1 MESAI
6 AAPEAFG
13 ASFDVAPLSE
23 SLELGEGLE
32 GDPALAFRRTLGMF
46 ATGVTVLTARVG
58 EQVHGMTANAFM
70 SVSLRPPLVLI
81 SIDRRAKMG
90 ALMHEGTR
98 FGVSVLEARQTGL
111 SDRFA
116 GRVADDPPEAT
127 FELVHETPLVEG
139 ALAHLVARVVRSYWG
154 GDHSLFLGQVEFARY
169 GEGRPLLFHG
179 GRYER
184 LIEDPRVFSQ
194 LPRELLDPILALG
207 EEREF
212 GDGEAVMRIG
222 EAGCD
227 LLLVVEGSVRVERPG
242 FHRRQLSGR
251 HVPAL
256 VFEGAVV
263 AILHAGEVEA
273 DDLMAVRHHIN
284 AVAFHS
290 GRRTHPD
297 ARPVKVLVLGTFRHH
312 ELPEEPARHLG
323 GDRPPAT
330 TGVECVSVP
339 SSARQRM
346 FSPDFTSKR
355 SASPVSGEIILRV
368 HASPHCGW
376 SAARELMAMVRR
388 RAKRRIMSEES
399 AHSRHMEQ
407 GAMRGANPIVPPMS
421 AGLTQAIFAPPVS
434 NGGNRAFPPA
444 PHAPSRHRTQHPA
457 HFAPPCLFHRR
468 GL

>member
-212 GDGEAVMRIG
+212 ADGEAVMRIG

-242 FHRRQLSGR
+242 FSTTIGPGELVGEIEVLDPGRGRLADIHAIGPVRAIAVSRERLLS
-251 HVPAL
+251 AL
-256 VFEGAVV
+256 ESDPRA
-263 AILHAGEVEA
+263 
-273 DDLMAVRHHIN
+273 
-284 AVAFHS
+284 AVALIE
-290 GRRTHPD
+290 
-297 ARPVKVLVLGTFRHH
+297 VL
-312 ELPEEPARHLG
+312 
-323 GDRPPAT
+323 
-330 TGVECVSVP
+330 
-339 SSARQRM
+339 
-346 FSPDFTSKR
+346 
-355 SASPVSGEIILRV
+355 
-368 HASPHCGW
+368 
-376 SAARELMAMVRR
+376 AARFRETA
-388 RAKRRIMSEES
+388 
-399 AHSRHMEQ
+399 
-407 GAMRGANPIVPPMS
+407 
-421 AGLTQAIFAPPVS
+421 
-434 NGGNRAFPPA
+434 
-444 PHAPSRHRTQHPA
+444 
-457 HFAPPCLFHRR
+457 
-468 GL
+468 

>member
-23 SLELGEGLE
+23 ALELGEGLE

-81 SIDRRAKMG
+81 SIDRRARMG
-90 ALMHEGTR
+90 AMLHEGTR

-116 GRVADDPPEAT
+116 GRVADDLPEAT

-212 GDGEAVMRIG
+212 ADGEAVMRIG

-242 FHRRQLSGR
+242 FSTTIGPGELVGEIEVLDPGRGRLADIHAIGPVRAIAVSRERLLS
-251 HVPAL
+251 AL
-256 VFEGAVV
+256 
-263 AILHAGEVEA
+263 EA
-273 DDLMAVRHHIN
+273 DPRA
-284 AVAFHS
+284 AVALIE
-290 GRRTHPD
+290 
-297 ARPVKVLVLGTFRHH
+297 VL
-312 ELPEEPARHLG
+312 
-323 GDRPPAT
+323 
-330 TGVECVSVP
+330 
-339 SSARQRM
+339 
-346 FSPDFTSKR
+346 
-355 SASPVSGEIILRV
+355 
-368 HASPHCGW
+368 
-376 SAARELMAMVRR
+376 AARFRE
-388 RAKRRIMSEES
+388 
-399 AHSRHMEQ
+399 
-407 GAMRGANPIVPPMS
+407 
-421 AGLTQAIFAPPVS
+421 T
-434 NGGNRAFPPA
+434 
-444 PHAPSRHRTQHPA
+444 T
-457 HFAPPCLFHRR
+457 
-468 GL
+468 